1 MNEYIIPTARNTS
14 VYIDGK
20 ALEGVVGYSVAE
32 KTSFYTVRELL
43 GGAVENMPLDQS
55 FVLKLFMGLETKIL
69 VNSDFTVSVKTP
81 EYVRAYSG
89 ARVLAVDEVMNAQ
102 GKYEYVYTIEAL
114 KKSEVKVEE

>member
-55 FVLKLFMGLETKIL
+55 FVLKLYMGLETKIL
-69 VNSDFTVSVKTP
+69 VNSNFTVSVKTP

>member
-14 VYIDGK
+14 VFIDGK

-32 KTSFYTVRELL
+32 KTRFYTVRELL

-69 VNSDFTVSVKTP
+69 VNSNFTVSVKTP

-114 KKSEVKVEE
+114 KKSEVKTEE

>member
-14 VYIDGK
+14 VFIDGK

-32 KTSFYTVRELL
+32 KTRFYTVRELL

-69 VNSDFTVSVKTP
+69 VNSNFTVSVKTP

-114 KKSEVKVEE
+114 KKTEVKTEE

>member
-69 VNSDFTVSVKTP
+69 VNSNFTVSVKTP

>member
-1 MNEYIIPTARNTS
+1 MNEYIIPTARNSS
-14 VYIDGK
+14 VFIDGK

-32 KTSFYTVRELL
+32 KTRFYTVRELL

-69 VNSDFTVSVKTP
+69 VNSNFTVSVKTP

-114 KKSEVKVEE
+114 KKSEVKTEE

>member
-14 VYIDGK
+14 VFIDGK

-32 KTSFYTVRELL
+32 KTRFYTVRELL

-69 VNSDFTVSVKTP
+69 VNSNFTVSVKTP

-114 KKSEVKVEE
+114 KKSEAKTEG

>member
-32 KTSFYTVRELL
+32 KTRFYTVRELL

-55 FVLKLFMGLETKIL
+55 FVLKLYMGLETKIL
-69 VNSDFTVSVKTP
+69 VNSNFTVSVKTP

-114 KKSEVKVEE
+114 KKSEVKTEE